1 MNRHLARIIVLQTL
15 AQWDFNKFYFQEED
29 DNLLKFL
36 AINLDEHQEKLSDLE
51 FPQKLLLGI
60 KENLLT
66 IDQTIQKFAPTWPI
80 ERITIIDRNI
90 LRLGIYEL
98 TFDKNMPPKVVINE
112 AIELA
117 KIFGGSES
125 PKFING
131 VLGSIYETIKEN

>member
-1 MNRHLARIIVLQTL
+1 MDRHLARTVVLQTL

-29 DNLLKFL
+29 DNLLKFFK
-36 AINLDEHQEKLSDLE
+36 INLDEHQEKLSDLK

-60 KENLLT
+60 KKNLST

-98 TFDKNMPPKVVINE
+98 IFDKNTPPKVVINE

-131 VLGSIYETIKEN
+131 VLGSIYEK